1 MDDDMVRRGRPTT
14 HIAFGE
20 ATAILAGDSLLTFAF
35 DILSRPS
42 THVGAEVRAE
52 LVALLAKAAGFD
64 GMAGGQAI
72 DLAAEGRDMGA
83 SEVVR
88 MQAMKTG
95 ALFAFACD
103 AGAVLGRADD
113 AEREALQA
121 YAAAFGQAF
130 QLADDLLDA
139 EGDEAAMGKAAAK
152 DAARGKAT
160 LVALLGAGAA
170 RARLSA
176 LVADAELALTP
187 FGARAAVLKQAAQF
201 VASRRA

>member
-1 MDDDMVRRGRPTT
+1 
-14 HIAFGE
+14 
-20 ATAILAGDSLLTFAF
+20 
-35 DILSRPS
+35 
-42 THVGAEVRAE
+42 
-52 LVALLAKAAGFD
+52 
-64 GMAGGQAI
+64 
-72 DLAAEGRDMGA
+72 MGA

-113 AEREALQA
+113 AEREALRA

-201 VASRRA
+201 VALRRA